1 LARGSVSAFWAEARP
16 PAIENIRAAA
26 SKVGRNAFMCYSS
39 FGFFKAE
46 SVGTSIEEP
55 RAIAFFAVAQI
66 RDNPASAHT
75 LSG

>member
-1 LARGSVSAFWAEARP
+1 MS
-16 PAIENIRAAA
+16 
-26 SKVGRNAFMCYSS
+26 YSS

-55 RAIAFFAVAQI
+55 GAVAFFVVAQI
-66 RDNPASAHT
+66 RDNPAPVHK